1 MNTVLIFLLRNF
13 NNIEDIEERR
23 EMGRRY
29 IGIDPVS
36 LEIRGELMKTG
47 YSDQEA
53 MTLLGIKATA
63 WNRRMHDSGM
73 FRAGEIRQLR
83 KLIPDTVCDKISK

>member
-1 MNTVLIFLLRNF
+1 
-13 NNIEDIEERR
+13 
-23 EMGRRY
+23 MGRFYRN
-29 IGIDPVS
+29 IDPVS
-36 LEIRGELMKTG
+36 REIRGELVKTG

-53 MTLLGIKATA
+53 MALLGIKATA

-83 KLIPDTVCDKISK
+83 KLIPDAICDKISK